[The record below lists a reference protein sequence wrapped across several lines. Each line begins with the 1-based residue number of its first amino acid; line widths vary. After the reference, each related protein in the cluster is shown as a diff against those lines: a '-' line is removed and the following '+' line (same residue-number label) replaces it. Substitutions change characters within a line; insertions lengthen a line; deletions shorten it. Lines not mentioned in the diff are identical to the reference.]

1 MTATAVY
8 EMVEA
13 GEGIVIKL
21 FPEGMTRVEAERE
34 IELTT
39 LARRYGLET
48 PFVRGLAEHEGRLG
62 MAIDKVYGPTF
73 TQWMIEHPNWLRRL
87 IEFFAHEHHEVHMHK
102 VPELPGLKDVLDGI
116 LAGAEMNE
124 DERRS
129 LRERLKR
136 MPDGDWLCHMN
147 FVPDSMMIF
156 IDGPVVFNWGDAV
169 RGDYL
174 ADVAMSSLLM
184 ERWELRPEE
193 AEAEG
198 FKDLIRRGYEFEYL
212 KLCGA
217 VRTSSRRG
225 GSCSGP
231 CSPSRDAADGNMCG
245 QPHHAINK

>member
-147 FVPDSMMIF
+147 FVPDSMMIS

-184 ERWELRPEE
+184 ERWELRQEEVE
-193 AEAEG
+193 AES
-198 FKDLIRRGYEFEYL
+198 FKDLFRRGYEFEYL
-212 KLCGA
+212 KLCG
-217 VRTSSRRG
+217 RG
-225 GSCSGP
+225 QNELEAWRELLRHTLP
-231 CSPSRDAADGNMCG
+231 TP
-245 QPHHAINK
+245 